1 MPAHGVISDVT
12 DTLVG
17 VLDDALSSLFAPPAP
32 QAMVHDLQGTVPTN
46 PPTLAVFL
54 YEITEDAHSRNRP
67 MQRLPVPGGVQTA
80 LPPMAINLRYL
91 IVPFAGDRATE
102 QQMLGRTMQVLYE
115 NAVLSGPLLRG
126 QPAPDG
132 LVGSD
137 AQLSSTLDPLS
148 LEERT
153 RVWHAVQKPY
163 RLSLSYQ
170 IRVVNIDPIARQS
183 AELARSRSF
192 DPAVP
197 VAE

>member
-1 MPAHGVISDVT
+1 MAAFGVIADVT

-32 QAMVHDLQGTVPTN
+32 QALVHDLQGTVPTN

-67 MQRLPVPGGVQTA
+67 MRREPLPGGVRTS

-91 IVPFAGDRATE
+91 IVPYAGDRQTE
-102 QQMLGRTMQVLYE
+102 QRMVGRTMQVLYE
-115 NAVLSGPLLRG
+115 NAVLAGPFLRG
-126 QPAPDG
+126 SAAPDG
-132 LVGSD
+132 LVGSA
-137 AQLSSTLDPLS
+137 AQLATTLDPLS

-153 RVWHAVQKPY
+153 RVWHAVQQPY
-163 RLSLSYQ
+163 RMSLSYQ
-170 IRVVNIDPIARQS
+170 VRVANIDPLAFE
-183 AELARSRSF
+183 AADLARSRSF

-197 VAE
+197 VDE